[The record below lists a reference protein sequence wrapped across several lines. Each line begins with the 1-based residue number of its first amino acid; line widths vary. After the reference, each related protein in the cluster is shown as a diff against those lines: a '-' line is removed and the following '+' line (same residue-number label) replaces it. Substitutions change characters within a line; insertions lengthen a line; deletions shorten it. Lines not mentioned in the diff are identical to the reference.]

1 MRRQSPMPQS
11 LSELAFPAQYLEVF
25 GAFLQ
30 ERGIRPDQAF
40 HQCGLGAG
48 LAAEPGA
55 VISGDQLLR
64 MLRMCRRAADPAR
77 PLSAQLLEHFPVTA
91 HGTLGIVVLTSPNLE
106 AALEAALRFY
116 PLVMPAYDIRR
127 EEMGDRVHLVVRP
140 LYDLE
145 DVADDLTETI
155 LGAFNSIRRYVN
167 PGTRLLEIHLP
178 HARRFPLESY
188 GAFADP
194 DMIFFDRPCA
204 QLLIPKRH
212 LSFSLTTSNR
222 PTMEQFRQQLEQ
234 QAARLADSR
243 TCRSRVR
250 QKLAQAL
257 RANRSIRV
265 EATAAALNMSTRTLA
280 RRLQEESVT
289 FKELANEARIDY
301 AEFLLLNSVRSV
313 SQVAYAAGF
322 TNESS
327 FARAFR
333 KRKGVSPSGLR
344 RGRDVSL
351 FPS

>member
-1 MRRQSPMPQS
+1 MSRQPPMPQL
-11 LSELAFPAQYLEVF
+11 LSHLGFPAQYLEVF
-25 GAFLQ
+25 GAFLR
-30 ERGIRPDQAF
+30 ERGIRPEKAF
-40 HQCGLGAG
+40 RECGLGAG
-48 LAAEPGA
+48 LVSEPGA
-55 VISGDQLLR
+55 AISGDQLLR
-64 MLRMCRRAADPAR
+64 MLRLCREAADPAR

-91 HGTLGIVVLTSPNLE
+91 HGTLGIVVLTSPNLD

-140 LYDLE
+140 LYDLGE
-145 DVADDLTETI
+145 ASADLTETI

-178 HARRFPLESY
+178 HARRFPLDAYAS
-188 GAFADP
+188 FADP
-194 DMIFFDRPCA
+194 EMIQFDRPCA
-204 QLLIPKRH
+204 QIVIPKRH

-222 PTMEQFRQQLEQ
+222 PTMEQFRQQLER
-234 QAARLADSR
+234 QAARIADTE

-250 QKLAQAL
+250 RKLAQAL

-265 EATAAALNMSTRTLA
+265 EEVAAALNLSTRTLA

-289 FKELANEARIDY
+289 FKALANEARIDY
-301 AEFLLLNSVRSV
+301 AEFLLLNSGRPI

-333 KRKGVSPSGLR
+333 KRRGVSPSTLR
-344 RGRDVSL
+344 RGR
-351 FPS
+351 PPEQNG